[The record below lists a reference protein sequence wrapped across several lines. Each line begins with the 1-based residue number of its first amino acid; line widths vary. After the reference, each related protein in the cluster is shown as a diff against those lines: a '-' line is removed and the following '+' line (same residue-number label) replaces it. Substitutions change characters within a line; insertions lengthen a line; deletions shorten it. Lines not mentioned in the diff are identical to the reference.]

1 MLAVVA
7 PSPVTVAVAIPVV
20 LIVLW
25 TAQHLRIEYRLS
37 KNPGVRA
44 PALANNPFSGV
55 SAILRLAASPV
66 SLLLCLV
73 LLLGV
78 APRASARADTHM

>member
-44 PALANNPFSGV
+44 PALANNPFSG
-55 SAILRLAASPV
+55 ASPAD
-66 SLLLCLV
+66 SLRAPSLSACLYTGRR
-73 LLLGV
+73 LSGF
-78 APRASARADTHM
+78 AI